1 MSHTQEV
8 LMKHQIST
16 ICTIAVFALCLTS
29 NTQAMYPAVN
39 FTIQDESLDYAAAG
53 KGLLIQELL
62 VLGQC
67 NNLQHLQD
75 ALRDLAA
82 SEKLKTAISMANLLD
97 TKKEALTALVDELR
111 GTLQAIDDETLAMSE
126 EELLP
131 QEEETK
137 WKKCRKRVCLFLP
150 VVGVPL
156 FVIADVIAFAYF
168 VRPLFLL

>member
-1 MSHTQEV
+1 
-8 LMKHQIST
+8 MKNQIST

-39 FTIQDESLDYAAAG
+39 FTIQDESVDDAAAG

-67 NNLQHLQD
+67 NNLQQLQD
-75 ALRDLAA
+75 ALRDVAA

-97 TKKEALTALVDELR
+97 TKKAALTAFVDELR
-111 GTLQAIDDETLAMSE
+111 GTLQAFDDEALAISE

-131 QEEETK
+131 QEKEETK
-137 WKKCRKRVCLFLP
+137 CKKCGKCGKCVCVSLLL
-150 VVGVPL
+150 VGVTL
-156 FVIADVIAFAYF
+156 FVIGDVIGYAYF
-168 VRPLFLL
+168 IRLLF